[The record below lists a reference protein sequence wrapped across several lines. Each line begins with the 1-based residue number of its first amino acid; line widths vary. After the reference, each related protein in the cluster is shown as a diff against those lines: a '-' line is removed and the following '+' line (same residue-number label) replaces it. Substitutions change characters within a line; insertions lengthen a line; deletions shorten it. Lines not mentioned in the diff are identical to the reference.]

1 MKKILVFM
9 LVVAMLTITS
19 LAFAG
24 GGQVQSDNGEGNT
37 WACHIIDDDAPGNVW
52 WDD

>member
-1 MKKILVFM
+1 M
-9 LVVAMLTITS
+9 LVMAMLTITS

-24 GGQVQSDNGEGNT
+24 GGQVCETHRGDGAGTTSTHHENANL
-37 WACHIIDDDAPGNVW
+37 W